1 MYVWMDVW
9 ESKKGVQDNKVTASW
24 KVPLPFSVRFSK
36 EDSVRGNPFG
46 AAGAGGEGLKKET
59 CRVESKCRPPG
70 ISGLWGAS
78 LSARLQHSISKSE
91 LVL

>member
-1 MYVWMDVW
+1 MYGWMDVWMDVW

-46 AAGAGGEGLKKET
+46 AAGAGG
-59 CRVESKCRPPG
+59 
-70 ISGLWGAS
+70 
-78 LSARLQHSISKSE
+78 
-91 LVL
+91 